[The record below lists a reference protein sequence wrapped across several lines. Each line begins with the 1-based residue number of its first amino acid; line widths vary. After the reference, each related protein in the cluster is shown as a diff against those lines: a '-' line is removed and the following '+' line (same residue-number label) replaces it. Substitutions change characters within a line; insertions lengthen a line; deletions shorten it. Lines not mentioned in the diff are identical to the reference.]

1 MALHVG
7 IDVGGTNTDAVA
19 MEGTK
24 VIAVHKTPTTP
35 DVTGGIQTALGR
47 LLSDLAARGSDIAAV
62 MIGTT
67 HFTNAVVEGK
77 DLLPTGVVRL
87 CGPATRAL
95 PPTIDWPERLAAMVG
110 NAIFLCQGG
119 QEYDGRKIA
128 DIDEHEL
135 LAVAG
140 EMAHLGIKTVAITS
154 VFSPVDDAMER
165 RAAEIMSTVLPG
177 AGFTLSSEIGRIG
190 LLERENAAIVNA
202 CLLGLADRIISGL
215 SDAVARFGI
224 KAPVYLSQNDGTLMS
239 AAYTN
244 RYPVATFASGPTNS
258 MRGAAH
264 LSGQTDCA
272 VIDIGGT
279 TSDIGILHHGFPREA
294 SMAVSI
300 GGVRTNFRMPDV
312 LSIGIGGG
320 SIVRTDP
327 DLTVGPDSVGYHLT
341 ERALVFGGNVLTSTD
356 VAVAAGLAAIGNPE
370 LVAHLDLGMV
380 TDVIALI
387 SDTLGDALDRMKT
400 APEPIPVVLVGGGSV
415 LVGDS
420 LPGASDVIRP
430 GHFAVANAIGA
441 GIAQVGGQVDR
452 VVSLDE
458 TTRERALNAAR
469 ADAAERCR
477 VAGADPATVRIV
489 EVDDV
494 PLAYLPSNAVR
505 IRVKAVGDL
514 RIGEDHAGHH

>member
-1 MALHVG
+1 
-7 IDVGGTNTDAVA
+7 
-19 MEGTK
+19 
-24 VIAVHKTPTTP
+24 
-35 DVTGGIQTALGR
+35 
-47 LLSDLAARGSDIAAV
+47 
-62 MIGTT
+62 T

-87 CGPATRAL
+87 CGSATRAL

-110 NAIFLCQGG
+110 DAIFLCQGG
-119 QEYDGRKIA
+119 QEYDGRVIA
-128 DIDEHEL
+128 DLDEAEL
-135 LAVAG
+135 LAVA
-140 EMAHLGIKTVAITS
+140 EEIAHRGIKTVAITS
-154 VFSPVDDAMER
+154 VFSPVDGAMER

-177 AGFTLSSEIGRIG
+177 ASFTLSSEIGRIG

-224 KAPVYLSQNDGTLMS
+224 EAPVYLSQNDGTLMS

-294 SMAVSI
+294 STAVTI

-327 DLTVGPDSVGYHLT
+327 DLTVGPDSVGYRLT
-341 ERALVFGGNVLTSTD
+341 KRALVFGGDVLTSTD
-356 VAVAAGLAAIGNPE
+356 VAVAAGLAEIGNPE
-370 LVAHLDLGMV
+370 LVTHLDRGMV
-380 TDVIALI
+380 TDAIALI
-387 SDTLGDALDRMKT
+387 SGALSEALDRMKT

-420 LPGASDVIRP
+420 LPGASNVIRP
-430 GHFAVANAIGA
+430 AHFSVANAIGA
-441 GIAQVGGQVDR
+441 GIAQVGGQVDL

-458 TTRERALNAAR
+458 TPRERALDAAR

-489 EVDDV
+489 EVDEV
-494 PLAYLPSNAVR
+494 PLAYLPSNVVR

-514 RIGEDHAGHH
+514 RIGEDHADHH